1 MALTASYLS
10 GSSPTAS
17 YSISASLAQTASY
30 AINSVSASYYGGTV
44 TTASYSVSASYSQTA
59 SYYGGSITSASYA
72 ATASYSKTLG
82 ASLGNDDTGLLKLIN
97 SAGTTISSVTALTSS
112 LAINAITAS
121 YVTPYEGA
129 WISYSV
135 AWTTDGVTQPVIG
148 NGSLTGAYKQ
158 IGKIV
163 FVRVKLN
170 CGSTT
175 TFGTGAWQ
183 FGLPITASSPD
194 GVQFACSMLDSS
206 TTWYGGTV
214 NGTYSGATFKTAI
227 ITPQPLTHTQAAVTA
242 TSPFA
247 WGDTDS
253 HQFNGSYESI

>member
-1 MALTASYLS
+1 MAGTVRQSAYASVAQKAINADNATKANSANTAISSSYAATASLLL
-10 GSSPTAS
+10 GSVQS
-17 YSISASLAQTASY
+17 ASY
-30 AINSVSASYYGGTV
+30 AA
-44 TTASYSVSASYSQTA
+44 TA

-129 WISYSV
+129 WRSYSIS
-135 AWTTDGVTQPVIG
+135 WTTDGVTQPVIG

-253 HQFNGSYESI
+253 LQFNGSYESI